1 MGNLAF
7 DTHKFVTDLNKAG
20 MDTPMAEVLAKH
32 YADLLN
38 DRIATKDD
46 ILVLEERLNG
56 RMTSSEERLNGR
68 MTSLEERMNARFVS
82 SQLTVILAVCT
93 ILGSLMVVLQ
103 G

>member
-1 MGNLAF
+1 MSSLAF

-46 ILVLEERLNG
+46 LSVLRMELKGDMTALEERISVKVV
-56 RMTSSEERLNGR
+56 T
-68 MTSLEERMNARFVS
+68 A
-82 SQLTVILAVCT
+82 QLASFIGTCAVIAAFFAL
-93 ILGSLMVVLQ
+93 SNN
-103 G
+103 